1 MRVAVIGGGV
11 AGLAAAYELELA
23 SRAGSSVEYQLYEAG
38 PRLGGVISS
47 SVVDGT
53 VIEHGPDAFLT
64 EKPAAAELCREL
76 GLESSLMGSNDAE
89 RKTFILVR
97 NRLVALP
104 DGLMF
109 LVPTRLIPTALTPLF
124 GWWTKIRMGLE
135 LLHPPKP
142 YAGDESVAEF
152 VTRHFGQEAVDRIA
166 DPLLSGIYGGEAS
179 KLSAQAVLPRLV
191 AMEAKYGSLTRG
203 MLAGIRARKMAAAQ
217 AAEESEDGEEPA
229 PPPLFTTL
237 RLGLQQMVDAL
248 AARLDRGR
256 VHLQAPVLGLERDR
270 AGWLVD
276 SAGLVERFDAVIVA
290 APAWAAAEVLRPADG
305 ALSEALE
312 KIPYSSSVTMNL
324 VYDGADLDPLPK
336 GFGFLV
342 PATEKRALLAC
353 TFLHRKFP
361 GRTAAGKSVLRAF
374 LGGVHNRELLAEP
387 DGRLVDLVRKELF
400 EILRISAVPEMVE
413 LRRWPRAM
421 AQYAVGHAERQRRI
435 EERLAALPG
444 LRLVGNAYDGIG
456 ISDCIRLGRLAA
468 RELLAGTELA
478 DLEKNSRRSFDAA
491 QQGGSKEVGLRKI

>member
-1 MRVAVIGGGV
+1 MRVAIIGGGI

-23 SRAGSSVEYQLYEAG
+23 RRAASYVSPVEYELFEAGS
-38 PRLGGVISS
+38 RLGGVVSS
-47 SVVDGT
+47 IVVDRT
-53 VIEHGPDAFLT
+53 VIEHGPDSFLT

-109 LVPTRLIPTALTPLF
+109 LVPTKLIPTAFTPLF
-124 GWWTKIRMGLE
+124 GWWTKIRMGWE
-135 LLHPPKP
+135 LLHPPKH

-152 VTRHFGQEAVDRIA
+152 VVRHFGQEAVDRLA
-166 DPLLSGIYGGEAS
+166 DPLLSGIYGGEAA
-179 KLSAQAVLPRLV
+179 KLSARAVLPRLV
-191 AMEAKYGSLTRG
+191 EMEAKHGSLTRG
-203 MLAGIRARKMAAAQ
+203 MLSQMRARKVAAAL
-217 AAEESEDGEEPA
+217 AAEESEDGEAPA

-237 RLGLQQMVDAL
+237 RFGLQQMVDAL
-248 AARLDRGR
+248 IGRLDVAR
-256 VHLQAPVLGLERDR
+256 VHLQAPVLGVERDGD
-270 AGWLVD
+270 GWLVD
-276 SAGLVERFDAVIVA
+276 AAGLVERFDAVIVA
-290 APAWAAAEVLRPADG
+290 APAWAAAEVLRPVDG

-312 KIPYSSSVTMNL
+312 EIPYSSSVTMNL
-324 VYDGADLDPLPK
+324 VYDGADLDPLPE

-374 LGGVHNRELLAEP
+374 LGGAHNAALLAEP
-387 DGRLVDLVRKELF
+387 DGRLEELVRRELF

-413 LRRWPRAM
+413 VRRWPRAM

-435 EERLAALPG
+435 QERVAALPG

-468 RELLAGTELA
+468 RELTSATRQDA
-478 DLEKNSRRSFDAA
+478 PATIQSRR
-491 QQGGSKEVGLRKI
+491 